1 MPNTGK
7 IRPEVSAKGLL
18 LPWPLVFSIVL
29 TVLAPMTVS
38 FIVFAIKAT
47 TVANVVEDVRQ
58 NDKRQDVDIVNLKTD
73 LAAEKG
79 RRQ

>member
-29 TVLAPMTVS
+29 SVLAPGTVS
-38 FIVFAIKAT
+38 FIVFALKASA
-47 TVANVVEDVRQ
+47 VAAAVEDVKQ
-58 NDKRQDVDIVNLKTD
+58 NDKQQDTEIVTLKTD
-73 LAAEKG
+73 VAVLKG
-79 RRQ
+79 KQ